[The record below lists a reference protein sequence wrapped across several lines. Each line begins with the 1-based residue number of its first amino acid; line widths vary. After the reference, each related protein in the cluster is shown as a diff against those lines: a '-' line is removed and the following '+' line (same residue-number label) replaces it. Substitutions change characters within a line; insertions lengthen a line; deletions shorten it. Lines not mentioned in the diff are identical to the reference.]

1 VTGDLYERVDEHLSQ
16 LFGDASDPV
25 LEGALRRAEEAGL
38 PAIQISAPQGR
49 LLQVLAMACGAR
61 SILEVGTLGGYSTI
75 WLARALP
82 DDGHLLSLE
91 LEPTHAEVARE
102 NLREAGLADR
112 VEVRVG
118 RALDVLDEL
127 RSSGAGPFDL
137 VFIDAD
143 KPPYTEYLHAAIEL
157 SRPGTLIVGDNVV
170 REGRILDPGDD
181 EAAAGVARFN
191 SALASD
197 PRVTGAITQVVG
209 AKGHDGLAL
218 AVVR

>member
-1 VTGDLYERVDEHLSQ
+1 MTGDLYEQVDEHLSQ

-25 LEGALRRAEEAGL
+25 LDGALRRAEEAGL

-49 LLQVLAMACGAR
+49 LLQVLALACGAR
-61 SILEVGTLGGYSTI
+61 SILEVGTLAGYSTI

-82 DDGHLLSLE
+82 ADGHLLSLE
-91 LEPTHAEVARE
+91 LDPTHAEVARE

-127 RSSGAGPFDL
+127 RASGGGPFDL

-157 SRPGTLIVGDNVV
+157 SRPGTLIIGDNVV

-181 EAAAGVARFN
+181 QAAAGVARFN

-209 AKGHDGLAL
+209 TKGHDGLAL

>member
-1 VTGDLYERVDEHLSQ
+1 MTDDLYEQVDEHLSQ

-49 LLQVLAMACGAR
+49 LLHVLALACGAR

-82 DDGHLLSLE
+82 DDGYLLSLE
-91 LEPTHAEVARE
+91 LDPTHAEVARE
-102 NLREAGLADR
+102 NLREAGLAER

-143 KPPYTEYLHAAIEL
+143 KQPYTEYLHAAIEL
-157 SRPGTLIVGDNVV
+157 SRPGTLIAGDNVV